1 VRNAASALELIEQG
15 AELDLADERGWT
27 PLMKA
32 ASSLAKYKAA
42 LATSVAVENRPRGMV
57 LKNF

>member
-1 VRNAASALELIEQG
+1 MH
-15 AELDLADERGWT
+15 T

-42 LATSVAVENRPRGMV
+42 LATSVAVEKRPSGMV